1 MRARLARLLGSSP
14 SVIYSFEA
22 RGAFS
27 PTFVSDNIK
36 RLFGYAPADYLE
48 NPTFWSDRVHPDDL
62 DRVEAEVSLTFETG
76 LNSLEY
82 RFRRNDGTY
91 CWVKDEQQL
100 VRDEQGEPLE
110 VVGSWSDISALRDA
124 EKKKSAARARLTQLL
139 ASSPAVIYSFKA
151 SGDFRPTFVSQN
163 IKDWLGYEPS
173 DYLDSPDFWR
183 RCVHSDDLE
192 RVEGEFGQLFEKG
205 RHTLEY
211 RFLKEDG
218 SYCWVSDELRLVY
231 DKGGE
236 PDEIVGSWSDITVRK
251 SAEEAV
257 AAARAHV
264 EQLLASSPAVI
275 YSFKASGDFRPT
287 FVSQNIGDWL
297 GYEPSDYLQSPDFW
311 RNAVHPD
318 DLGRVEGEF
327 GQLFEQGRHTLEY
340 RFLKKDGSYCWVSD
354 ELRLVY
360 DRTASPTRSS
370 ARGPTSRPGRE
381 QKRPRRRPGR
391 MSSSCSHL
399 RRL

>member
-36 RLFGYAPADYLE
+36 TLFGYTPTDYLE

-82 RFRRNDGTY
+82 RFRRKDDTY

-100 VRDEQGEPLE
+100 IRDEQGEPLE

-183 RCVHSDDLE
+183 RCVHPDDLE

-211 RFLKEDG
+211 RFLKEDD
-218 SYCWVSDELRLVY
+218 SYCWVSDELRIVY
-231 DKGGE
+231 EKGGE
-236 PDEIVGSWSDITVRK
+236 PDEVVGSWSDITDRK
-251 SAEEAV
+251 AAEEAV

-287 FVSQNIGDWL
+287 YVSQNIKDWL
-297 GYEPSDYLQSPDFW
+297 GYEHAGLS
-311 RNAVHPD
+311 
-318 DLGRVEGEF
+318 GEP
-327 GQLFEQGRHTLEY
+327 G
-340 RFLKKDGSYCWVSD
+340 FLAK
-354 ELRLVY
+354 
-360 DRTASPTRSS
+360 
-370 ARGPTSRPGRE
+370 RGAPGR
-381 QKRPRRRPGR
+381 
-391 MSSSCSHL
+391 SCAG
-399 RRL
+399 